1 MLLGMGVDLIEVV
14 RISKSMEK
22 FGSRFLKHIFTDREI
37 DYCERKRRGAESY
50 AARFAAK
57 EAGSKALGTG
67 MNFGVCWRD
76 LEVTRSPAG
85 RPDLKLSGVAAELA
99 RKMGVRS
106 IVLSLTHTSD
116 SAIAVVI
123 FEG

>member
-1 MLLGMGVDLIEVV
+1 MLLGMGVDLIEVA
-14 RISKSMEK
+14 RISQSIER
-22 FGSRFLKHIFTDREI
+22 FGSRFLKRIYTDREI
-37 DYCERKRRGAESY
+37 EYCERKRRGAESY

-67 MNFGVCWRD
+67 MNFGVYWRD

-85 RPDLKLSGVAAELA
+85 RPDLKLSGVAAEVAQKL
-99 RKMGVRS
+99 GVKS
-106 IVLSLTHTSD
+106 IVLSLTHTGE